1 MSTPT
6 QVSTGTK
13 RRNDMRPEVKE
24 AVQDLLHGVDVN
36 SPHEWLQRE
45 YIRLMRREAA
55 YKRNVS
61 QSKNAVKSTVGDSAV
76 KEKKESNSH

>member
-1 MSTPT
+1 MSSTPT

-24 AVQDLLHGVDVN
+24 AVQDLLHGVEV
-36 SPHEWLQRE
+36 SSTYEWLQRE

-55 YKRNVS
+55 YKRDATQLN
-61 QSKNAVKSTVGDSAV
+61 KNEMNS
-76 KEKKESNSH
+76 KEKKESNSQ